1 MLVNLKMSLK
11 ALSRMQIRQKKDEKY
26 KRIRNKMDNVK
37 ISDICSLNQGSQ
49 EDKREKI
56 GHTIFKTLSRTND
69 TQSQSQV

>member
-1 MLVNLKMSLK
+1 MLVNLKMGLK
-11 ALSRMQIRQKKDEKY
+11 ALSRMQIRQKKKDKKY

-56 GHTIFKTLSRTND
+56 GHIIFKTLSRTND
-69 TQSQSQV
+69 TQS